1 MYNQL
6 AVLQAKIFTIERF
19 MNNEIYDYVGARV
32 GDRSSFVKPREN
44 QKVKLK
50 ENDVASH
57 VDDLEEHECK

>member
-1 MYNQL
+1 
-6 AVLQAKIFTIERF
+6 
-19 MNNEIYDYVGARV
+19 MNDEIYVGARV

>member
-1 MYNQL
+1 MD
-6 AVLQAKIFTIERF
+6 FTWGLESR
-19 MNNEIYDYVGARV
+19 GS
-32 GDRSSFVKPREN
+32 GRSSFVKPREN